1 MQLSSSLY
9 GPPVPAWSDAV
20 PTCLGPSAI
29 VRLAYAGADVSDLTR
44 SLVARLQGPLID
56 PAALLDLATLLLAQG
71 GDLAVEG
78 RIMQQNAARRQ
89 RSYQICHG
97 RGTGLRILAF
107 VTPGDFMANTPL
119 DFLLEGSDAVL
130 ILHFVDATTQ
140 RLDDLPDFTTGY
152 IIICAKQ

>member
-20 PTCLGPSAI
+20 PTCLVG
-29 VRLAYAGADVSDLTR
+29 RLRLCGWPMPGRDVSDLTR

-97 RGTGLRILAF
+97 RGTGLRIW
-107 VTPGDFMANTPL
+107 
-119 DFLLEGSDAVL
+119 LL
-130 ILHFVDATTQ
+130 
-140 RLDDLPDFTTGY
+140 
-152 IIICAKQ
+152 